1 MDEGEIK
8 ISMKYLDNTFFDYY
22 QLDSMYFTSTL
33 LALIKQNL
41 FSVNNKSYLITTTI

>member
-1 MDEGEIK
+1 MKNGI
-8 ISMKYLDNTFFDYY
+8 KYLDNTFFDYF